1 MSPSFR
7 QQISSNITD
16 TEQRLN
22 QLQAQKQPDTRT
34 IEGEQKELD
43 ILKRKL
49 GALPEDATESSPA
62 LTH

>member
-7 QQISSNITD
+7 QQISSNITQ
-16 TEQRLN
+16 TEDRLN
-22 QLQAQKQPDTRT
+22 QLLAQNQPDSRT
-34 IEGEQKELD
+34 IEGEQRELE

-49 GALPEDATESSPA
+49 SALPEDAADATPV

>member
-7 QQISSNITD
+7 QQISSNITQ
-16 TEQRLN
+16 TEDRLN
-22 QLQAQKQPDTRT
+22 QLLAQSQPDSRI
-34 IEGEQKELD
+34 IEGEQRELE

-49 GALPEDATESSPA
+49 SVLPEDAAETTPV